1 MNGDIIEELAAA
13 IAGRIAPV
21 IPLEIDLWSSEQV
34 AHFLKRDRRQVVE
47 RIAALPDFPKAI
59 RLPAQ
64 GGGRSQPLW
73 KAIEVIEWATGY
85 QEGAGTSRG
94 RARKA
99 A

>member
-1 MNGDIIEELAAA
+1 MTEHIIEELAAA
-13 IAGRIAPV
+13 IAGRIAPA
-21 IPLEIDLWSSEQV
+21 IPLDVDLWSSDQI
-34 AHFLKRDRRQVVE
+34 AAYLKRDRRQVME

-59 RLPAQ
+59 RLPAF

-73 KAIEVIEWATGY
+73 KAAEVIEWATSY
-85 QEGAGTSRG
+85 QEGVGTSRG

>member
-1 MNGDIIEELAAA
+1 MTETLIDELAAA
-13 IAGRIAPV
+13 IAGRIAPA
-21 IPLEIDLWSSEQV
+21 IPIDVDLWSSDQI
-34 AHFLKRDRRQVVE
+34 AAYLKRDRRQVTE

-59 RLPAQ
+59 RLPAL

-73 KAIEVIEWATGY
+73 RAVEVIEWANSY
-85 QEGAGTSRG
+85 QEGVGTSRG